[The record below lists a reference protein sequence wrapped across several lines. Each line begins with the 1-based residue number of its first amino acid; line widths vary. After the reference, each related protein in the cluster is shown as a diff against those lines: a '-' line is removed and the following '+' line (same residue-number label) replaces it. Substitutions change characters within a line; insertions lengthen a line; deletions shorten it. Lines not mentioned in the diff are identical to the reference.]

1 MIIILDGNA
10 KQGGASRR
18 VGGSRDERPPQSSSP
33 SSSAGAITAANN
45 PSSRRWIPVSV
56 LQSSS
61 FSNQS
66 ERNDGI
72 FRKVRGILNKLTP
85 EKFDK
90 LSLELLN
97 VGIESQTVLKGI
109 ILLIF
114 EKALDEPKYSS
125 LYAQLCHR
133 LCEDAPNFEP
143 PSSDTTTFRK
153 LLLSKCQDEF
163 QNRSRATEAFE
174 RDGPLTADEREQC
187 LIAKHKML
195 GNIKFIGELGKLDML
210 HEGILHKCIKQLL
223 EKKKMA
229 IKDMSEDMEC
239 LCQIMRTVGKRLDH
253 EKAKLWMDAY
263 FERMKAFQAN
273 QELPSRVRFML
284 QDVIELRRN
293 RWQPRRNMNEG
304 APKTIQQV
312 REEVAKE
319 SGVFIP
325 RQQLMS
331 PPYMIADPFFGPAPR
346 GALNGHLQRPSGMA
360 DIFAPLPP
368 PYMGSGSLGTGPGVI
383 HIDHF
388 AKGYQANRARNQINS
403 GGGMRPFKEKTSNFS
418 QYHEDGKSY
427 RSDLN
432 DDDESTVMNRQN
444 KSYHGGDGGTGG
456 GRDGMRDGGGG
467 ERMQNSHAGN
477 HDKPLKTSSA
487 QQGGR
492 EVPPRFQKKNQQQ
505 QQQKDSGLSDSASP
519 GSHSPPP
526 APSGQQQQQQGP
538 MAPNRPHLVRPP
550 PNMNPYMPPMGSY
563 PAAMG
568 IMTGS
573 GPVAPMS
580 MMGGGGGRGSGSGLK
595 ASQNAD
601 EISLRPMRG
610 SFVPML
616 RPNVPSMLPRSA
628 QSAHTMPLS
637 MMQQPP
643 LGSMLPP
650 NALNGRFTNVHITP
664 IDKNKSNKTS
674 TNKDETTQPMETVAK
689 SYLETANI
697 DDVLSAVSR
706 MKSTKK
712 LVPELLTHLMSEAVD
727 KSDNDRDNVSTL
739 IAALKERNF
748 IQPEYFM
755 EAFTALL
762 NRIPALEQ
770 NIPLAKSYLAKF
782 AANAV
787 ASDII
792 GLADLATPLNGGIQY
807 PLFLL
812 CLQQLVKI
820 KDRDW
825 LAKNFTESK
834 INLQNM
840 LPELNKDRM
849 MEILEDRGLS
859 FLFPLMRIQAELSR
873 QIRAD
878 PNATVYYKWIRE
890 NVDSKLYSDS
900 SFITIL
906 VTVIFTYITG
916 ETTLKE
922 GIDANAA
929 TLDKSLIEREK
940 ELLDKFKGVL
950 QKFLLDNIDLH
961 VTAIY
966 ALQVFACNKNSP
978 KGLLLRMF
986 MNLYDM
992 EIIYEEAFTRWK
1004 EEVNDLH
1011 PGKGQALFQVNQ
1023 WLTWLEQSDEE
1034 SEEEN

>member
-45 PSSRRWIPVSV
+45 PSQRRWIPVSV
-56 LQSSS
+56 VQATS

-66 ERNDGI
+66 ERNDAI

-195 GNIKFIGELGKLDML
+195 GNIKFIGELGKLEML

-253 EKAKLWMDAY
+253 EKARLWMDAY

-273 QELPSRVRFML
+273 QDLPSRVRFML
-284 QDVIELRRN
+284 QDCIELRRN

-331 PPYMIADPFFGPAPR
+331 PPYMVPDPFFGPAPR
-346 GALNGHLQRPSGMA
+346 AMNGHLQRPTGMA

-403 GGGMRPFKEKTSNFS
+403 GGGMRPFKDKTSNFS
-418 QYHEDGKSY
+418 QYHDEGKSY

-432 DDDESTVMNRQN
+432 DDDESTAMNRQN
-444 KSYHGGDGGTGG
+444 KSYHGGDGGGG
-456 GRDGMRDGGGG
+456 GRDGVRDGGG
-467 ERMQNSHAGN
+467 EKMQNSHGGN
-477 HDKPLKTSSA
+477 HDRPQKNSSA

-492 EVPPRFQKKNQQQ
+492 ELPPRFQKKQQ
-505 QQQKDSGLSDSASP
+505 QQQKESAMNESSSP

-526 APSGQQQQQQGP
+526 APSGQQGP
-538 MAPNRPHLVRPP
+538 MAPTRPHLVRPSP
-550 PNMNPYMPPMGSY
+550 AMGPYMPPMVSY
-563 PAAMG
+563 QSAMG
-568 IMTGS
+568 MMTGS

-580 MMGGGGGRGSGSGLK
+580 MMGGGGGGGGSGGGLK
-595 ASQNAD
+595 TSQNVD

-628 QSAHTMPLS
+628 QSAQTMPMRMMQPPMGS
-637 MMQQPP
+637 MM
-643 LGSMLPP
+643 PP
-650 NALNGRFTNVHITP
+650 NAVNGRFTSVHITP
-664 IDKNKSNKTS
+664 VDKNKNNKTI
-674 TNKDETTQPMETVAK
+674 NKDETKQLMETVAR

-697 DDVLSAVSR
+697 DDVIATVSK

-739 IAALKERNF
+739 ITALKERNF

-787 ASDII
+787 ASDIA

-825 LAKNFTESK
+825 LAKNFNESK
-834 INLQNM
+834 INLQNL

-878 PNATVYYKWIRE
+878 PNATVYYKWIRD

-900 SFITIL
+900 AFITIL

-922 GIDANAA
+922 GIDVNAA
-929 TLDKSLIEREK
+929 PQDKALVEREK

-950 QKFLLDNIDLH
+950 QKFLLDKIDLH
-961 VTAIY
+961 VTANY
-966 ALQVFACNKNSP
+966 ALQVFAFNKNSP

-986 MNLYDM
+986 VNLYDM

-1011 PGKGQALFQVNQ
+1011 PGKGQALFQVNN